1 MSNRNTIHRSR
12 NQHMTNPEQ
21 HDYPKTVYDNAW
33 EDLNVMY
40 ESWKSVHGVDRQ
52 FCIDMIRKFA
62 NHLDHEQC

>member
-1 MSNRNTIHRSR
+1 MSNNNATHRNI
-12 NQHMTNPEQ
+12 NQQMTNPEQ
-21 HDYPKTVYDNAW
+21 LDYPKTVYDNAW